1 VGTDGTNQ
9 DDIQTLTGLAA
20 GTTDLGT
27 FTGTTITDNISIKPA
42 LQELETAIEGVGT
55 PAASS
60 VTNVAA
66 GNIAATDVQGAIN
79 ELDAEKLALAGGT
92 MSG

>member
-1 VGTDGTNQ
+1 TTGNITVLGTVDGQ
-9 DDIQTLTGLAA
+9 DISTDAAEQTALNNLTGLPA

-27 FTGTTITDNISIKPA
+27 FTGTTITDNITIKPA

-66 GNIAATDVQGAIN
+66 GNIAATDV
-79 ELDAEKLALAGGT
+79 
-92 MSG
+92 

>member
-1 VGTDGTNQ
+1 
-9 DDIQTLTGLAA
+9 
-20 GTTDLGT
+20 
-27 FTGTTITDNISIKPA
+27 A

-92 MSG
+92 MSGNLDMGANNLSNAGTITGTTLTDGTLS